1 MEADGR
7 PQKKPT
13 SPWLYLGLGCG
24 ACVILG
30 LIAIS
35 AFTFF
40 AYRKGKD
47 MVEGFK
53 NPQVREQRTR
63 EVLPYKELPAGYYPA
78 GAMSIPFFMDFAI
91 LTDRPVTGT
100 AGPDQQGFD
109 QRSFIFMNMR
119 HLKDNREK
127 MERYLRGEAPAP
139 DDSAWRSSNV
149 NFHQKELIGRGALKI
164 GDLAVLYASSR
175 GEVSHKDGQDK
186 QAIVTMILPECPDDR
201 LRFGTWIGPDPQADK
216 PVAQASYAGTA
227 ADPAAM
233 HDFLEKFQL
242 CGGVAK

>member
-7 PQKKPT
+7 PLKKPT

-24 ACVILG
+24 ACVLIGLLG
-30 LIAIS
+30 IS
-35 AFTFF
+35 VFTFVM
-40 AYRKGKD
+40 YRKGKD

-63 EVLPYKELPAGYYPA
+63 EVLPYKELPAGYYAA
-78 GAMSIPFFMDFAI
+78 GAMSIPFLMDFAI
-91 LTDRPVTGT
+91 LSDRPPTGT
-100 AGPDQQGFD
+100 SGPEQQGFD

-119 HLKDNREK
+119 HLRDNREK

-139 DDSAWRSSNV
+139 DDAGWRQSNV
-149 NFHQKELIGRGALKI
+149 NFKQKELIGRGALKI
-164 GDLAVLYASSR
+164 GDLAVLYAANR
-175 GEVSHKDGQDK
+175 GEVSHKDGSTK
-186 QAIVTMILPECPDDR
+186 EGIVTMVLPQCPDDR
-201 LRFGTWIGPDPQADK
+201 LRFGLWIGPDTQAGK
-216 PVAQASYAGTA
+216 PLAEATYTGTA